1 MMFLKIFLYLY
12 YCEEGGRKETNKTT
26 EKKTIVKNRVQR
38 FTQVRSIRE
47 PGKRREVEL
56 TEGMKEN

>member
-26 EKKTIVKNRVQR
+26 EKKDNRQK
-38 FTQVRSIRE
+38 SSA
-47 PGKRREVEL
+47 EVYTGEINQG
-56 TEGMKEN
+56 TRKET